1 MSNTTMNKLAS
12 IFTGAIITAGLFG
25 ACGPTEEP
33 SAQPCG
39 DGDARE
45 YQGESYCLYT
55 QGIQETGFQ
64 CPEAYPHMQKF
75 DGATA
80 CTSNMEPPEGF
91 EMHVINEVLTPPA
104 NNTNQNNITQNNSTT
119 MCAEVDCGDL
129 LSPEQCPDGS
139 TPPITCE
146 RAASGQCEW
155 NIGEC
160 PAEVVCE
167 DTDCGIAIDPDECP
181 DGSTQ
186 SVTCE
191 ANDQGQCVWVA
202 QECPATNNSQCEA
215 FAPPIYP
222 EQPNHGYVGVE
233 YDMQMGVQQVSDPLN
248 WGITSGTL
256 PPGLSLD
263 MQGGRIY
270 GTPTTAGT
278 YTFDVEASLAQSTSE
293 CALQPASATYTLQV
307 NEELVCPEGEVV
319 ANYCVQCGMA
329 NGCDIGGKRC
339 AKTCEVN
346 EDCGEGFDGV
356 CEQGV
361 CWQFQCG

>member
-39 DGDARE
+39 DGDALE

-104 NNTNQNNITQNNSTT
+104 NNITQNNSTT

-155 NIGEC
+155 DIGEC
-160 PAEVVCE
+160 P
-167 DTDCGIAIDPDECP
+167 
-181 DGSTQ
+181 
-186 SVTCE
+186 
-191 ANDQGQCVWVA
+191 N
-202 QECPATNNSQCEA
+202 TNSPPCEA